1 MFASWWKLGYDTT
14 LLAFEAQSV
23 IALRMATLA
32 AGGSAAQAEAQ
43 RMVSEKVFAAGEA
56 AMQLATGA
64 SHGAVVAGY
73 RRKVRANHRRLSRGA
88 KRG

>member
-1 MFASWWKLGYDTT
+1 MYATWWKLGLDTT

-23 IALRMATLA
+23 IALRMAKLA
-32 AGGSAAQAEAQ
+32 AS
-43 RMVSEKVFAAGEA
+43 EA

-73 RRKVRANHRRLSRGA
+73 RRKVRANHRRLSRA
-88 KRG
+88 AERG